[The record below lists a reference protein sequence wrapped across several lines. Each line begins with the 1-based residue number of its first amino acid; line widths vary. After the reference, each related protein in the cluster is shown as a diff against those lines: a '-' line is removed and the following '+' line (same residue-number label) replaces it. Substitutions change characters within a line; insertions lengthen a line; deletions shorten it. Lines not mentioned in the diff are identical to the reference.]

1 MKKTTMKRR
10 SKKKLRA
17 KTKTAAKP
25 KPKTVAGYFAALSAE
40 NRAAL
45 NRLRK
50 DIRTT
55 VPLAEECISYQMPA
69 FRFEGRMLVWYGA
82 WENHCALYPGTS
94 IEPFRKELGRF
105 DTGSK
110 GTIRFQADDP
120 LPATL
125 VRRLIKARIAQ
136 NAALRKARRTKPKK
150 RRA

>member
-1 MKKTTMKRR
+1 MKKAKRK
-10 SKKKLRA
+10 SAASTKSLRA
-17 KTKTAAKP
+17 KTRTAAKP

-50 DIRTT
+50 QIRTV
-55 VPLAEECISYQMPA
+55 VPLAEECISYQIPA
-69 FRFEGRMLVWYGA
+69 FRLDGRMLVWYGG
-82 WENHCALYPGTS
+82 WETHCALYPGTS

-110 GTIRFQADDP
+110 GTIRFQPDDP

-125 VRRLIKARIAQ
+125 VRRLVKARIAQ
-136 NAALRKARRTKPKK
+136 NSALRKP
-150 RRA
+150 RA